1 MDARWGRTTLHRYAP
16 HQSPL
21 QLLLAVLRPEVN
33 ELLLPVRRLR
43 LAELLLP
50 LVLPVRSLRL
60 PLPVGP
66 LVLAVGRPSQSPL
79 G

>member
-1 MDARWGRTTLHRYAP
+1 M
-16 HQSPL
+16 
-21 QLLLAVLRPEVN
+21 N